1 MGESA
6 VLEYYANMLRARSRT
21 PRPTNPGDAEIA
33 PAAHVVRETYGALIV
48 GTDEPTGTSATLVPS
63 TAGPPVIAT
72 VPETSAGSPATP
84 ERGRHTSRSARRSL
98 ATTES
103 PMASTP
109 PPRPVLIAT
118 SPHVSSGSTG
128 SIDEHSGSD
137 VEAPTD
143 DASAESAEEG
153 SEYEPDS
160 NEGGDCSQEAFS
172 NELLDDNDDTLN
184 DIGDG
189 DEATAYGAMDS
200 GDDAE
205 KDDLDDGEDSDEG
218 RTDTFAIDDGPE
230 PEPTEPDFAA
240 EELFAERFLDSCGGE
255 DQVLAEPDT
264 FEYLTS
270 LYQPVNNT
278 QSYPGLRKGYSA
290 PTGEALRNADS
301 PLALFFFFM
310 PVALWQHIAVC
321 SNDYGREMAP
331 LRLDEPYK
339 QYCSKQRLNPD
350 LPKKTKREIRTEMEG
365 S

>member
-1 MGESA
+1 MRPPSRSLDDRYRYYPGCSADGEEGVDYFMGESA
-6 VLEYYANMLRARSRT
+6 VLEYFPNMLRARSRT

-33 PAAHVVRETYGALIV
+33 PAAHVVRETYGALLV
-48 GTDEPTGTSATLVPS
+48 GTDEPTGSSATLAPS

-72 VPETSAGSPATP
+72 VPETSAGPPATP

-184 DIGDG
+184 AIGDR
-189 DEATAYGAMDS
+189 DEATRTGQWTPVMMRKKMTWMTERTVMRAARTLS
-200 GDDAE
+200 QSTT
-205 KDDLDDGEDSDEG
+205 DLNLKLPSL
-218 RTDTFAIDDGPE
+218 ILLPK
-230 PEPTEPDFAA
+230 
-240 EELFAERFLDSCGGE
+240 RFLDSFGGE
-255 DQVLAEPDT
+255 DQVLAGNMKND
-264 FEYLTS
+264 
-270 LYQPVNNT
+270 V
-278 QSYPGLRKGYSA
+278 LRDMSA
-290 PTGEALRNADS
+290 NG
-301 PLALFFFFM
+301 
-310 PVALWQHIAVC
+310 W
-321 SNDYGREMAP
+321 
-331 LRLDEPYK
+331 
-339 QYCSKQRLNPD
+339 
-350 LPKKTKREIRTEMEG
+350 
-365 S
+365 

>member
-1 MGESA
+1 MEESA
-6 VLEYYANMLRARSRT
+6 VLEYFPNMLRARSRT

-33 PAAHVVRETYGALIV
+33 PAAYVVRETYGALLV
-48 GTDEPTGTSATLVPS
+48 GTDEPTGSSATLAPS

-72 VPETSAGSPATP
+72 VPETSAGPPATP

-184 DIGDG
+184 AIGDR
-189 DEATAYGAMDS
+189 DEATRTGQWTP
-200 GDDAE
+200 
-205 KDDLDDGEDSDEG
+205 DSDEG

-230 PEPTEPDFAA
+230 PETTEPDFATEA
-240 EELFAERFLDSCGGE
+240 LLDSFGGE
-255 DQVLAEPDT
+255 DQVLAGNLKND
-264 FEYLTS
+264 
-270 LYQPVNNT
+270 V
-278 QSYPGLRKGYSA
+278 LRDMSA
-290 PTGEALRNADS
+290 NG
-301 PLALFFFFM
+301 
-310 PVALWQHIAVC
+310 W
-321 SNDYGREMAP
+321 
-331 LRLDEPYK
+331 
-339 QYCSKQRLNPD
+339 
-350 LPKKTKREIRTEMEG
+350 
-365 S
+365 